1 MSTTAQ
7 NTAKNATPKTA
18 ITPTRAE
25 DFPEWYQQVI
35 KAADLAENAPVR
47 GCMIIKPYGYAIW
60 ENIQRLLDEKIKDC
74 GVQNAY
80 FPLLIPIEY
89 LSKEAEHIDGFAKEC
104 AVVTHHRL
112 EKDAS
117 GKLVP
122 APAAKLE
129 SPFVIRPTSETIIGE
144 AMAGWIN
151 SYRDLPYKLNQWC
164 NVMRWELRPRIFL
177 RTTEF
182 LWQEGHNAFA
192 SAEEARADA
201 LQMLQVYREF
211 MENSLALPVFAGEK
225 TADERFPGAIATY
238 TVEAMM
244 QDGKALQAGTSHDLG
259 QTFAKSA
266 NIKFQ
271 GRDGQEHFAHTTSWG
286 VSTRSIGGLIM
297 THGDDDGVMMPP
309 AVAPYPV
316 VIIPFIKDEAGRGA
330 VIDHC
335 QKLAAQIKSLGI
347 RVHVDVTEERSS
359 NKMWKYIKSGVPLRV
374 EVGDKEMAAGQVTV
388 TPRDLGKDAKQTI
401 TTDQFLAELPKTL
414 AALQTRLLDRARKFR
429 DAQVFDV
436 KTVADIAEF
445 YRADKMGLVRADAA
459 MLNDPAL
466 VAVRKEFS
474 LSPRCLP
481 FDAPGTVLIGR
492 SY

>member
-1 MSTTAQ
+1 MSATAQ
-7 NTAKNATPKTA
+7 NTAKNAAPKTA

-60 ENIQRLLDEKIKDC
+60 ENIQRLLDDKIKDC

-112 EKDAS
+112 EKDAA

-129 SPFVIRPTSETIIGE
+129 APFVIRPTSETIIGE

-201 LQMLQVYREF
+201 LHMLGVYREF

-259 QTFAKSA
+259 QTFSKSA

-297 THGDDDGVMMPP
+297 THGDDDGVIMPP

-316 VIIPFIKDEAGRGA
+316 VIIPFVKDEAGRGA
-330 VIDHC
+330 VIAHC

-401 TTDQFLAELPKTL
+401 GTDQFLAELPKTL
-414 AALQTRLLDRARKFR
+414 MALQTRLLDRARKFR
-429 DAQVFDV
+429 DTHVFDV

-445 YRADKMGLVRADAA
+445 YKADKMGLVRADAA
-459 MLNDPAL
+459 ILNDPAL